1 MSLLKTFYKKK
12 EEKKNKLKQ
21 DTKNLDVVQQATKIK
36 NWHEK
41 EMRKWTKRWPDQ
53 AIVRLDH
60 KVLKTFILKKSLVSI
75 LW

>member
-36 NWHEK
+36 N
-41 EMRKWTKRWPDQ
+41 
-53 AIVRLDH
+53 
-60 KVLKTFILKKSLVSI
+60 
-75 LW
+75 